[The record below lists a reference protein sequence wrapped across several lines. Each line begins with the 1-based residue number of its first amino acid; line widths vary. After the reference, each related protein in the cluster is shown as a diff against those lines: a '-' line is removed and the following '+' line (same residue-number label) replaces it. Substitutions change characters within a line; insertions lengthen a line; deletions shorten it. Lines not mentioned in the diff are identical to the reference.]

1 MDHNALKIDLIRH
14 ILNLNDSEKL
24 RKIWEYLAP
33 NSAETNALELPNIS
47 HPISLPEI
55 LASNQDS
62 TLDQE
67 TLELQQSI
75 DELFNPSQDFSDEE
89 W

>member
-1 MDHNALKIDLIRH
+1 MDRNALKIDLIRH

-33 NSAETNALELPNIS
+33 RSTEANPLELSNIS
-47 HPISLPEI
+47 LPDTLPEI